1 MEVLNADITAWD
13 YHTKEINFIFWS
25 YSWLWLI
32 HTVDLVIFWF
42 LSVVC
47 LALVD
52 CSDLSDLSSVVGSD
66 IVSDVSTASS
76 STFSSSFHCFISSST
91 LPAVLPLV
99 TPCYINNSQM
109 HMVSLRVSM
118 SIGGSCLTEPGKY
131 TGKPL
136 IALPNWHNGL
146 IYPLFWDN
154 NQTKELCYQYQWGDN
169 CSHYKWQYEL

>member
-1 MEVLNADITAWD
+1 MRITWKSSMLILQLE
-13 YHTKEINFIFWS
+13 TVTPKKWTLFFWS

-52 CSDLSDLSSVVGSD
+52 CSDLSDFSSVVGSD

-99 TPCYINNSQM
+99 TPCYINKHIMTSVRAGNSLVIGHNMYMKQGCPQ
-109 HMVSLRVSM
+109 L
-118 SIGGSCLTEPGKY
+118 GGSGGTPNDYLLTPK
-131 TGKPL
+131 
-136 IALPNWHNGL
+136 
-146 IYPLFWDN
+146 
-154 NQTKELCYQYQWGDN
+154 
-169 CSHYKWQYEL
+169 